1 MAPSHLN
8 NSGLALR
15 AAIKRVEINEIGA
28 DVGAQAG
35 QAVGDAVNADPDFPT
50 SAKIALMVAGLVT
63 VAFLVLVYLKLRS
76 RPKTV
81 KAQYTAQKLEES
93 DGD

>member
-1 MAPSHLN
+1 MAPSHLT

-15 AAIKRVEINEIGA
+15 AAIKRVEISEIGV

-35 QAVGDAVNADPDFPT
+35 DALNADPGFPT
-50 SAKIALMVAGLVT
+50 SAKIALMVAGL

-76 RPKTV
+76 RPKTT
-81 KAQYTAQKLEES
+81 KAQDTAQKLEES